1 MAHLRTIGKRA
12 LNERFLIDECLSGA
26 LVAVAKAQ
34 GYQADYVTHLGKAGW
49 QDWNL
54 VRFAVANDY
63 IIVTDNRKDFLR
75 EYAKLDVHA
84 GLVVIIPKGT
94 RSQQMTLFQ
103 KALDVVA
110 GRNDD
115 LTNKLLEVLRDGSV
129 HIREW
134 SVGDHDIG
142 HITDPK
148 RR

>member
-1 MAHLRTIGKRA
+1 M
-12 LNERFLIDECLSGA
+12 NERFLIDECLSGA

-54 VRFAVANDY
+54 VRFAVANEY
-63 IIVTDNRKDFLR
+63 IIVTDNRRDFLK
-75 EYAKLDVHA
+75 EYAKLDIHA

-103 KALDVVA
+103 TALDVVA
-110 GRNDD
+110 RRNDD

-129 HIREW
+129 QIREW
-134 SVGDHDIG
+134 NAGDHDIS
-142 HITDPK
+142 HIIDPK
-148 RR
+148 SR